1 MYRNEA
7 RFDLIRRIPVLK
19 RVHVLLDKSLG
30 LFFLIYL
37 PSAFLFK
44 VARKSKWLGETA
56 CFKKS
61 CRRKKCA
68 ARTFFI
74 ISRQDPIFIPTG
86 TKISNIVAKITF

>member
-7 RFDLIRRIPVLK
+7 RFDLIRRIQVLK

-30 LFFLIYL
+30 LFLIYL